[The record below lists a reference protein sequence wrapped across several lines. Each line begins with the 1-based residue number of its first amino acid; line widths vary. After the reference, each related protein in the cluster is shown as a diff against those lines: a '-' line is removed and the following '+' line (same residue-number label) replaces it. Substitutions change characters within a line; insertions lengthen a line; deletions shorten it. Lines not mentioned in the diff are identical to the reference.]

1 MTPLPSVEPDVASCT
16 ESSASIRQHQDYDT
30 WPMMIG
36 AMPNVQAPQDR
47 FRLVWIIF
55 FIMGLGALLP
65 WNFFITASAY
75 FRDRLESVQNESS
88 INGSLVSNG
97 SLAANGTQQAQRTDS
112 VLAKRYDGAMTLV
125 SMVAIFIASV
135 LTTLVQSR
143 VSSRVRILIGLFG
156 NLAMF
161 VLTAVLVWVKMLS
174 PKDFFII
181 TIISVFI
188 INMFGAVFEASLFGL
203 AGQFPT
209 SYMTAVMSGVG
220 ISGMFTALAMIFA
233 LLGSSDNS
241 SVAFWYFVTACII
254 TVITILCYV
263 SLSRLRFSMY
273 YLMEDTKVQIEE
285 NVSSIEDK
293 HNGEFQDNT
302 MCPDNK
308 HILNV
313 RQSVIRKCAIM
324 KQIWMPAFS
333 VCCVFWLT
341 FTLFPAITVRVDTV
355 TDDSKWNT
363 FFQPVCGFLAF
374 GFSDFVG
381 RSLPALYM
389 WPKADSWWLPVLVV
403 LRLVFVPL
411 FLLCNIASRPL
422 GITPFRHDAAFV
434 IIMLL
439 MGTSNGY
446 LATLSMSYGP
456 KNVNAHQAE
465 TAGVIMMTF
474 IALGLALGGVSS
486 FIITWWL

>member
-1 MTPLPSVEPDVASCT
+1 M
-16 ESSASIRQHQDYDT
+16 QHQDYDT

-486 FIITWWL
+486 FIITWYL

>member
-1 MTPLPSVEPDVASCT
+1 
-16 ESSASIRQHQDYDT
+16 
-30 WPMMIG
+30 MID

-75 FRDRLESVQNESS
+75 FRDRLKSVQNESS
-88 INGSLVSNG
+88 INGSLVNNG
-97 SLAANGTQQAQRTDS
+97 SVAANGTQQAQGTDS
-112 VLAKRYDGAMTLV
+112 VLAKCYDGTMALV
-125 SMVAIFIASV
+125 STVAILIASV
-135 LTTLVQSR
+135 LTTLVQST
-143 VSSRVRILIGLFG
+143 VSARVRILIGLNG

-174 PKDFFII
+174 PQDFFII

-188 INMFGAVFEASLFGL
+188 INMFGTVFEASLFGL

-209 SYMTAVMSGVG
+209 SYTMALMSGIGV
-220 ISGMFTALAMIFA
+220 SGMFTALAMIFT
-233 LLGSSDNS
+233 LLGNKCRTHDITAALGRGPSQNWDALARDGGWRVWVENTTST
-241 SVAFWYFVTACII
+241 VKRAAF
-254 TVITILCYV
+254 
-263 SLSRLRFSMY
+263 SLSCRQQRQQLGGVLVFRDG
-273 YLMEDTKVQIEE
+273 LH
-285 NVSSIEDK
+285 
-293 HNGEFQDNT
+293 HNRDHHLVLFVALPPGGPHRSTARERNGDFQVDT
-302 MCPDNK
+302 MCQDNK

-333 VCCVFWLT
+333 VCCVFWIT

-355 TDDSKWNT
+355 TDDSKWKT
-363 FFQPVCGFLAF
+363 FFQPVFGFLAF

-381 RSLPALYM
+381 RSLTALYM

-411 FLLCNIASRPL
+411 LLLCNIASRPL

-456 KNVNAHQAE
+456 K
-465 TAGVIMMTF
+465 
-474 IALGLALGGVSS
+474 
-486 FIITWWL
+486 